1 MVPGRTGEIAQLR
14 ELVDELDTHGAL
26 RADLAQFYGLNVDD
40 VWTGDL
46 SVRHVIVLTEHLM
59 LNPHSR
65 VYAIR
70 GGSPELQG
78 WDAATV
84 VAVRTH
90 NLIVSLLQG
99 LSGKKDPEMFI
110 DYPGAEEHENTILQP
125 ATLADLVGGALEKFI
140 RE

>member
-1 MVPGRTGEIAQLR
+1 
-14 ELVDELDTHGAL
+14 
-26 RADLAQFYGLNVDD
+26 
-40 VWTGDL
+40 
-46 SVRHVIVLTEHLM
+46 M

-70 GGSPELQG
+70 GGSSELQG
-78 WDAATV
+78 WDAATI

-90 NLIVSLLQG
+90 NLIASLVQG
-99 LSGKKDPEMFI
+99 LSGKQDPEMFI
-110 DYPGAEEHENTILQP
+110 DYPGVERQENTILQP

>member
-1 MVPGRTGEIAQLR
+1 MWEGKVP
-14 ELVDELDTHGAL
+14 
-26 RADLAQFYGLNVDD
+26 
-40 VWTGDL
+40 
-46 SVRHVIVLTEHLM
+46 VRHVIYLAQHLV

-90 NLIVSLLQG
+90 NLIASLIQG
-99 LSGKKDPEMFI
+99 LAGKKDPGMFI
-110 DYPGAEEHENTILQP
+110 DWPGAEKHETTLQP
-125 ATLADLVGGALEKFI
+125 ATIAELLNSGALDKFTN
-140 RE
+140 E

>member
-1 MVPGRTGEIAQLR
+1 MP
-14 ELVDELDTHGAL
+14 
-26 RADLAQFYGLNVDD
+26 
-40 VWTGDL
+40 
-46 SVRHVIVLTEHLM
+46 VRHVVYLAEHLV

-90 NLIVSLLQG
+90 NLIASLIQG
-99 LSGKKDPEMFI
+99 LAGEKDPGMFI
-110 DYPGAEEHENTILQP
+110 DWPGAEKAETEIQP
-125 ATLADLVGGALEKFI
+125 KTLAELMGGALDKFMN
-140 RE
+140 E